1 MLENGLTSDYRLLQT
16 QKKSRMKH
24 RMEDIEG
31 DLSKTGC
38 GHMAGRSAAVPHLGK
53 H

>member
-1 MLENGLTSDYRLLQT
+1 MLENDLNSEDGLLQT
-16 QKKSRMKH
+16 QKSRMKH
-24 RMEDIEG
+24 RTEGVGG

-38 GHMAGRSAAVPHLGK
+38 GHMAGRLAAVPHLGK